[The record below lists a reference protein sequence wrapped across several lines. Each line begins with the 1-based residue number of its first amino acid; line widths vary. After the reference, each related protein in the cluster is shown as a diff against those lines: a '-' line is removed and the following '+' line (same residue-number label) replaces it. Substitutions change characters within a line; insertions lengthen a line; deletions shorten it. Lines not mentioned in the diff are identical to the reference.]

1 MTQAIV
7 LGTTAVEKPALPDI
21 AEEGGAPA
29 SAASKGARDV
39 RWSDVVA
46 STEILQLEQLRP
58 GNVIPGPAIV
68 EHSATTFAIPPGRT
82 ATLDRHLIFHLSAE
96 EA

>member
-1 MTQAIV
+1 MSRRGCV
-7 LGTTAVEKPALPDI
+7 PFSLLE
-21 AEEGGAPA
+21 APA
-29 SAASKGARDV
+29 GTRDV

-46 STEILQLEQLRP
+46 GTEILQLEELRP